1 MSDVWDQGPYANET
15 YLRSLATS
23 SGDIKRQV
31 GNTLQEIARQRAV
44 AGQQTEQ
51 IPGAAGLEFDR
62 SQNQLS
68 GDMQT
73 LGIGPL
79 ASVMNAFSNGKA
91 SYGRASGL
99 LNQGFGEQEVSRRGS
114 ANNIQQELLSD
125 LASKA
130 NTYISGR
137 QLEDRDKNFRT
148 QEAER
153 QAAVQRQM
161 QDQAHQQA
169 MSLIAAARAQ
179 AAASAASYLPPP
191 SAPQYTGSTGG
202 SRAPGSGAILGP
214 LASRSFDEGYYAAT
228 AAYGDAGAL
237 DFLSRNQREGGLTQG
252 QREVLSALQRR
263 QAMLSQRLQ

>member
-44 AGQQTEQ
+44 AGQQTAQ

-62 SQNQLS
+62 SKDQLS

-99 LNQGFGEQEVSRRGS
+99 LDQGFGEQEVSRRGS
-114 ANNIQQELLSD
+114 ANNIQQELLAD

-130 NTYISGR
+130 GTYISGR
-137 QLEDRDKNFRT
+137 ELEDRDKNFRA

-153 QAAVQRQM
+153 QAAVQRAM
-161 QDQAHQQA
+161 QDQAHRQA

-179 AAASAASYLPPP
+179 ASQYLAPPRG
-191 SAPQYTGSTGG
+191 PQYTGSTGG
-202 SRAPGSGAILGP
+202 SRAPGTGEILGP
-214 LASRSFDEGYYAAT
+214 LANQAFDEGYYAAT
-228 AAYGDAGAL
+228 SSYGDAGAL
-237 DFLSRNQREGGLTQG
+237 DFLSRNQREGGLTQS
-252 QREVLSALQRR
+252 QREVLDALQRR
-263 QAMLSQRLQ
+263 QSMLAERLR